1 MRWLWCWLALV
12 AGAESALAAPGCPFC
27 PPSQPT
33 LSEKVAESDMVVLVQ
48 WVESQSDP
56 NDPDAGAKTVFQ
68 VVDPWRVAKN
78 SQGRTWKKDDLLEW
92 PFLRTGKKGELFLM
106 FGRWQDGEPA
116 WDLPVEISEISF
128 QYVRQA
134 PSPEKSGPDR
144 LKYFLRFLEFS
155 DPLLAGDA
163 FSEFSKAPYEDVV
176 ALAELLPRAK
186 LRQWLESAETPPLR
200 RGFYGMLLG
209 LCGDDDDAKFLES
222 QVLSKPAADEVR
234 LGHDG
239 MMGGYLLL
247 RGEPALQKL
256 VAAKLGDPSLPT
268 GEMYAFLNALRF
280 MWQYGRDRIPAA
292 DLQGALRG
300 FLDRED
306 MAEVVLSDLSRAK
319 DWSVLERL
327 TTAYGKPPFETSS
340 AKRRIVQF
348 VLACAKDQSEMPEA
362 ETAKLAKAFLDRIQ
376 REEPGVLKAAQSPF

>member
-1 MRWLWCWLALV
+1 M
-12 AGAESALAAPGCPFC
+12 
-27 PPSQPT
+27 
-33 LSEKVAESDMVVLVQ
+33 
-48 WVESQSDP
+48 
-56 NDPDAGAKTVFQ
+56 
-68 VVDPWRVAKN
+68 
-78 SQGRTWKKDDLLEW
+78 
-92 PFLRTGKKGELFLM
+92 
-106 FGRWQDGEPA
+106 
-116 WDLPVEISEISF
+116 
-128 QYVRQA
+128 
-134 PSPEKSGPDR
+134 PSPETTGPER
-144 LKYFLRFLEFS
+144 LKFFLRFLEFS

-163 FSEFSKAPYEDVV
+163 FSEFSKTPYEDVV
-176 ALAELLPRAK
+176 AIADRLPRGK
-186 LRQWLESAETPPLR
+186 LRQWLETPETPPLR

-209 LCGDDDDAKFLES
+209 LCGNGDDASFLES

-256 VAAKLGDPSLPT
+256 IEAKLGDPSLPT

-280 MWQYGRDRIPAA
+280 LWQYGRDHIPAA
-292 DLQGALRG
+292 DLQGGLRG

-319 DWSVLERL
+319 DWSVLGRL
-327 TTAYGKPPFETSS
+327 TMSYGKAPFETSS

-348 VLACAKDQSEMPEA
+348 VLACAKDLSETPEA
-362 ETAKLAKAFLDRIQ
+362 ETAKQAKAFLDRIQ

>member
-1 MRWLWCWLALV
+1 MRWLWCWFALV
-12 AGAESALAAPGCPFC
+12 ASVENALGAPGCPFC

-78 SQGRTWKKDDLLEW
+78 SQGKTWKKDDLLEW
-92 PFLRTGKKGELFLM
+92 PFLRTGKKGDLFLM
-106 FGRWQDGEPA
+106 FGRWQEEKPA

-134 PSPEKSGPDR
+134 PSPEQTGPER

-163 FSEFSKAPYEDVV
+163 FSEFSKAPYEDVA
-176 ALAELLPRAK
+176 ALAESLPRAK
-186 LRQWLESAETPPLR
+186 LRGWLEASETSPVR

-209 LCGDDDDAKFLES
+209 LCGNEDDAKFLES
-222 QVLSKPAADEVR
+222 QVLSRPAADEVR

-247 RGEPALQKL
+247 RKEPALQKL
-256 VAAKLGDPSLPT
+256 VKAKLGDPSLPT
-268 GEMYAFLNALRF
+268 GELYAFLNALRF
-280 MWQYGRDRIPAA
+280 MWQYGQDRIPAA
-292 DLQGALRG
+292 EQQAALRG

-306 MAEVVLSDLSRAK
+306 MAEVVLSDLARAK

-327 TTAYGKPPFETSS
+327 TTAYGKSPFETSS
-340 AKRRIVQF
+340 AKRRIVQL
-348 VLACAKDQSEMPEA
+348 VLACAKDLAETPEA
-362 ETAKLAKAFLDRIQ
+362 ENARQAKVFLDRIR
-376 REEPGVLKAAQSPF
+376 REEPAVLKAAQSPF